1 LRTATKKLAG
11 GMVVYYA
18 CAWQGG
24 PLIAKGEG
32 GTRDAAR
39 DNLETQ
45 LATPSAMAKLA
56 AGRETQLIRPTP
68 SVAYI
73 AGIVQAHL
81 KSPEWAR
88 LAPRTKGDWRDS
100 HPSLRQ
106 GQMRMDVVSRLFSW
120 ARSRGMTTAPPT
132 EPLER
137 IYKADRSDI
146 IWTESEV
153 EKSAP
158 IPTRPCNGRYS
169 SPSKPGYGRATLSR
183 CPGLPSA
190 MWRSGTEPPSAA
202 RMLSFRSRPRCAR
215 RWRIS
220 RSGHLLSLQALRAAP
235 GRDSAFAPALTPQRS
250 EHESRA

>member
-1 LRTATKKLAG
+1 MQLRIQGLRTATTKLAG
-11 GMVVYYA
+11 GMVAYYA
-18 CAWQGG
+18 YAWQGG
-24 PLIAKGEG
+24 PLIARGEG

-45 LATPSAMAKLA
+45 LA
-56 AGRETQLIRPTP
+56 TP

-220 RSGHLLSLQALRAAP
+220 RIGHLLSFQALRAAP
-235 GRDSAFAPALTPQRS
+235 GRASAFAPALTPQRS